1 LAGAGGR
8 SERAPKKFIGVKFE
22 CCGVYRRVY
31 VNSAGTA
38 YVGWC
43 PKCSAKV
50 TVRIGPGGTDD
61 RFFNAR

>member
-8 SERAPKKFIGVKFE
+8 REGPPRKFIGVKFE
-22 CCGVYRRVY
+22 CCGVYQRIY
-31 VNSAGTA
+31 INSARTA

-50 TVRIGPGGTDD
+50 TVRIGPGGTTD
-61 RFFNAR
+61 RLFTAR